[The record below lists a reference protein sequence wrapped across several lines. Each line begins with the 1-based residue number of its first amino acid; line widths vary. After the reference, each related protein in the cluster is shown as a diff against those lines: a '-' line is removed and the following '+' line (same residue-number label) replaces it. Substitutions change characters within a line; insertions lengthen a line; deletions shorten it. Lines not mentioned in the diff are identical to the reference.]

1 MQNTKLL
8 FIILEF
14 EKDLKAYIKDK
25 NILNL
30 DNNLKPKLK
39 RYQEKANARRFH
51 RNNENKSDID
61 LLTINECGEILTL
74 QANLITPEFKKNLG
88 DYKRIFEDITQVRNT
103 LVHPYSVNNDFND
116 VDISY
121 STSSKIFDGIEK
133 FITLDKFPWKRV
145 KDAFEK
151 INSPEFNLLVYQEVI
166 KDLVFP
172 IIHNL
177 PDSQHKSTQ
186 FIGRSDELK
195 KLIKLLK
202 NNRFPLI
209 SICGPGG
216 SGKTALILE
225 ACNNLLD
232 AQDDLFNNIIFYT
245 MKTEDLLEK
254 IDENRDGKLDSLI
267 NTVEKDFD
275 VTLSVEKD
283 LINYIDKKETLLIL
297 DNTDN
302 LNSDEIINFYEKF
315 ENCKIVITS
324 RIGIG
329 QIEKRIELKKYELES
344 AMFLY
349 TKLIE
354 LNDLENTNE
363 DITYEEQKLIIKK
376 LETPLGIKFLI
387 EQLKQGISN
396 EEILNNLDE
405 LYEFCSK
412 GIFVNLDENTK
423 TVLACLVKANSNVS
437 IADLAVA
444 TNFNIDAINEALMQ
458 LERRGLL
465 FKKIIKQENF
475 YEIND
480 ISKTYYEKNK
490 DEFKNISIKLGDVE
504 KKILDIKE
512 KVLISN
518 KTRSFN
524 SRYIWFDSENKSEV
538 LISDL
543 LIQALD
549 ERSMN
554 NNAKEFIQ
562 NAKQI
567 DRSYSEIYRIE
578 AFLLTKTGNLVD
590 AKESYIKSIKLA
602 KKDEHIGASAYWYA
616 GYLFRDLNDATR
628 ALEFSKVASDI
639 FPTEYILPQRQHAS
653 ILNALGDY
661 DEALKVIENLNIDYK
676 DRSITTTLP
685 VRQAIT
691 LILEINRRKYIET
704 ISQREKQGDFAFE
717 KIINFLEDKLQ
728 VILSI
733 TNDKRMPDEINRFF
747 DECDRLVIAK
757 LSPEVSSKLI
767 SSYINLRKTIP
778 IYFQKNKEREMTIE
792 FFNYLIS
799 NLEEMSY
806 VKNVSERI
814 EIFEDFIEYLSG
826 IKTNSENTEAR
837 EYYTT
842 GYISPYLRSDNT
854 FVCRVFNKD
863 IRALPISIR
872 GSSNLLD
879 NKSFSFGDKIN
890 CIVSINE
897 DQTNEIIDIDKVESN
912 NKIDKYNED
921 RIVFISL
928 DLAKNL
934 CYIQDYKTGLSLGR
948 HQIEYIS
955 NYLDDFTDYFDGA
968 KSTFFYGSFEITPY
982 RCHFIDKSIKP
993 ITSKVMY
1000 RHIKNWV
1007 SEYLFLNTIDDFNK
1021 KLKDVNNAYNDIEV
1035 GRDYVAKC
1043 KINKTLD
1050 YKGLTLIATK
1060 SDVSTMYEKKL
1071 YDITVIEKSNDGKI
1085 FCFVKRK
1092 SSSNK
1097 IDKLG

>member
-396 EEILNNLDE
+396 EEILN
-405 LYEFCSK
+405 
-412 GIFVNLDENTK
+412 
-423 TVLACLVKANSNVS
+423 
-437 IADLAVA
+437 
-444 TNFNIDAINEALMQ
+444 
-458 LERRGLL
+458 
-465 FKKIIKQENF
+465 
-475 YEIND
+475 
-480 ISKTYYEKNK
+480 
-490 DEFKNISIKLGDVE
+490 
-504 KKILDIKE
+504 
-512 KVLISN
+512 
-518 KTRSFN
+518 
-524 SRYIWFDSENKSEV
+524 
-538 LISDL
+538 
-543 LIQALD
+543 
-549 ERSMN
+549 
-554 NNAKEFIQ
+554 
-562 NAKQI
+562 
-567 DRSYSEIYRIE
+567 
-578 AFLLTKTGNLVD
+578 
-590 AKESYIKSIKLA
+590 
-602 KKDEHIGASAYWYA
+602 
-616 GYLFRDLNDATR
+616 
-628 ALEFSKVASDI
+628 
-639 FPTEYILPQRQHAS
+639 
-653 ILNALGDY
+653 
-661 DEALKVIENLNIDYK
+661 
-676 DRSITTTLP
+676 
-685 VRQAIT
+685 
-691 LILEINRRKYIET
+691 
-704 ISQREKQGDFAFE
+704 
-717 KIINFLEDKLQ
+717 
-728 VILSI
+728 
-733 TNDKRMPDEINRFF
+733 
-747 DECDRLVIAK
+747 
-757 LSPEVSSKLI
+757 
-767 SSYINLRKTIP
+767 
-778 IYFQKNKEREMTIE
+778 
-792 FFNYLIS
+792 
-799 NLEEMSY
+799 
-806 VKNVSERI
+806 
-814 EIFEDFIEYLSG
+814 
-826 IKTNSENTEAR
+826 
-837 EYYTT
+837 
-842 GYISPYLRSDNT
+842 
-854 FVCRVFNKD
+854 
-863 IRALPISIR
+863 
-872 GSSNLLD
+872 
-879 NKSFSFGDKIN
+879 
-890 CIVSINE
+890 
-897 DQTNEIIDIDKVESN
+897 
-912 NKIDKYNED
+912 
-921 RIVFISL
+921 
-928 DLAKNL
+928 
-934 CYIQDYKTGLSLGR
+934 
-948 HQIEYIS
+948 
-955 NYLDDFTDYFDGA
+955 
-968 KSTFFYGSFEITPY
+968 
-982 RCHFIDKSIKP
+982 
-993 ITSKVMY
+993 
-1000 RHIKNWV
+1000 
-1007 SEYLFLNTIDDFNK
+1007 
-1021 KLKDVNNAYNDIEV
+1021 
-1035 GRDYVAKC
+1035 
-1043 KINKTLD
+1043 
-1050 YKGLTLIATK
+1050 
-1060 SDVSTMYEKKL
+1060 
-1071 YDITVIEKSNDGKI
+1071 
-1085 FCFVKRK
+1085 
-1092 SSSNK
+1092 
-1097 IDKLG
+1097 